1 MAQCGPKS
9 DDQNTKFSDLECP
22 VSEMN
27 TPFFVYTW
35 PSSHLSIY
43 IFPSILNLN
52 IYPIFLQSPEHD
64 RKKTFTFFF
73 FTSKKEKWNFLP
85 FRWTFLEFS
94 LIKIAF
100 NFQSSMFI
108 PCRNL
113 LSEGGTEG
121 SRRREEIRK
130 EISGKS
136 QHHESW
142 EGELSVF
149 IFTFCEIGKYGETQ
163 KGPDS
168 LTRLKLKSIKRCF
181 LVTCLLGNNE
191 KSIDCILNFS

>member
-1 MAQCGPKS
+1 
-9 DDQNTKFSDLECP
+9 
-22 VSEMN
+22 
-27 TPFFVYTW
+27 
-35 PSSHLSIY
+35 
-43 IFPSILNLN
+43 
-52 IYPIFLQSPEHD
+52 
-64 RKKTFTFFF
+64 
-73 FTSKKEKWNFLP
+73 
-85 FRWTFLEFS
+85 
-94 LIKIAF
+94 
-100 NFQSSMFI
+100 MFI

-163 KGPDS
+163 KGPD
-168 LTRLKLKSIKRCF
+168 TFEIK
-181 LVTCLLGNNE
+181 VDKTV
-191 KSIDCILNFS
+191 FSSYLPPR